1 MNMER
6 EEPPGETGVPVATG
20 AKIYSSLMYFSSTD
34 RIANGAH
41 RRIFSV
47 GPVSQPRRVTNA
59 PSSTSRQGLST
70 VVRGARPVI
79 SRPTAERDRRSRSCV
94 DDTSL
99 SLTLDLTSDT
109 AHSCAHFS
117 GPAPGAVVV
126 HALNRTALPKSKFNT
141 ALYHFNHLQLYVYA
155 IANTSHMHMHSPHCR
170 HHKDTIITDAP

>member
-6 EEPPGETGVPVATG
+6 QEPPGETGVPVATG

-109 AHSCAHFS
+109 AHLTLL
-117 GPAPGAVVV
+117 GPSARAVVV
-126 HALNRTALPKSKFNT
+126 HALIPYQNPNLIRLFITST
-141 ALYHFNHLQLYVYA
+141 TYSCTYA
-155 IANTSHMHMHSPHCR
+155 IANTSHMHMHMHSPHCR
-170 HHKDTIITDAP
+170 HHKDTIITGAP